1 MAARAVVD
9 HAEAMR
15 WRRRRRDEDD
25 PPSYFSDE
33 LTADE
38 IEALKQDFER
48 RSQVEGA
55 ALGAAV
61 RAVRANRRG
70 KSTAQVTDEL
80 ESQLAASGRSL
91 PRSELAYLAREIAEP
106 HWRLRHP
113 IEHVREIRASR
124 RRGGEDPFGD
134 FGDSFGFDEA
144 GGENGFS
151 DLLHQVREQG
161 DVRRARF
168 APDDPE
174 VIEVVLLPWSESTA
188 RHLRDFCSPHEVR
201 FVDGLPHWQ
210 EWDDRW
216 P

>member
-1 MAARAVVD
+1 
-9 HAEAMR
+9 MR
-15 WRRRRRDEDD
+15 WHRRRRDEDN

-33 LTADE
+33 LTAE
-38 IEALKQDFER
+38 QIEALKQDVER
-48 RSQVEGA
+48 RSEVEGA

-70 KSTAQVTDEL
+70 KSTAEVTDEL

-91 PRSELAYLAREIAEP
+91 PREALAYLAREIAEP
-106 HWRLRHP
+106 HWPLRHP
-113 IEHVREIRASR
+113 IEFVREIRASR
-124 RRGGEDPFGD
+124 RRRDEDPFGD

-144 GGENGFS
+144 GEDGFS
-151 DLLHQVREQG
+151 ELLHQVREKP
-161 DVRRARF
+161 DVRSARF

-174 VIEVVLLPWSESTA
+174 VIEVVLLPWSESSA
-188 RHLRDFCSPHEVR
+188 QRLRDFCLPHEVR
-201 FVDGLPHWQ
+201 FIDGLPQWR